1 MPIRLWLKKNR
12 FRLLALL
19 LVALVLPTL
28 VVRLAS
34 PWRCVGFYSLQG
46 SVRDVAE
53 SSPEFLRIASYNI
66 AHGRGLAVSNHDGGG
81 SAERLRRLGQIAEL
95 LREINADVVVLN
107 EVDFNTSWSY
117 SLNQARFLAE
127 QAGYPFVAEQRNLDL
142 RVLNWTWRFGNAIL
156 SRYPIEN
163 AELLDLPGTVAWET
177 VLAGKKR
184 GLVCDIR
191 VGGDMLRVVGV
202 HFCHRSE
209 SIRVHSARTLLTSI
223 AGSRYPVIVA
233 GDLNSTPTGFPKSVV
248 DENGVNAMDTLDAS
262 GILRRSVE
270 NPPANADGFT
280 FASNKPVSVIDWI
293 LIPRAWRF
301 VNYQVHDSV
310 LSDHRL
316 IFADIRRG
324 EK

>member
-1 MPIRLWLKKNR
+1 MTILEWLRKYRYRLA
-12 FRLLALL
+12 ALL
-19 LVALVLPTL
+19 LIALILPSLL
-28 VVRLAS
+28 VRIAS
-34 PWRCVGFYSLQG
+34 PWRCVRFYALQSTVG
-46 SVRDVAE
+46 DVVE
-53 SSPEFLRIASYNI
+53 TSPDFLRIASYNI

-107 EVDFNTSWSY
+107 EVDFDTSWSY

-184 GLVCDIR
+184 GLICDIR
-191 VGGDMLRVVGV
+191 VGGETLRVVGV

-209 SIRVHSARTLLTSI
+209 SIRVHSARTLLASI
-223 AGSRYPVIVA
+223 AGSRYPVLVA
-233 GDLNSTPTGFPKSVV
+233 GDLNSTPSGFPKSVV
-248 DENGVNAMDTLDAS
+248 DENGVNAMDTLAAP

-270 NPPANADGFT
+270 NPPANADEFT
-280 FASNKPVSVIDWI
+280 FASDNPVSVIDWI
-293 LIPRAWRF
+293 LIPRAWSF
-301 VNYQVHDSV
+301 VNYQVRDSV

-316 IFADIRRG
+316 IFADIAR
-324 EK
+324 EPN